1 MSTRV
6 VHIFAIKYAVA
17 FSAIRLPVH
26 KTWWNGS
33 LGNASPSVDYEMRD
47 WRKYFNMYRSS
58 SGEWA
63 RERDRRSKSTKAA
76 KGKGRERKSVPM
88 SACIRIQIHN
98 MLMQQHGDALCTYPR
113 NLLSSEYNECTTRDP
128 VAYFLACCL
137 CCYQSA
143 HEMHIEVM
151 YDTFDSLFNKRNT
164 VLIVLFFTL

>member
-1 MSTRV
+1 MSSQINYTKGNQQREREEKNWVVFRRKGNKEMSTRV

-47 WRKYFNMYRSS
+47 WRKYFNMYGSS

-98 MLMQQHGDALCTYPR
+98 MLMQQHGDALCTYIH
-113 NLLSSEYNECTTRDP
+113 EICW
-128 VAYFLACCL
+128 VANITSV
-137 CCYQSA
+137 QQEIPWRIS
-143 HEMHIEVM
+143 
-151 YDTFDSLFNKRNT
+151 
-164 VLIVLFFTL
+164 